1 MTLLS
6 KSDIL
11 GADDLPSRDV
21 EVPEW
26 GGTVRVRGLTG
37 QGRDAFEMRMAAS
50 RKNLGQVDDLRA
62 SLAAKCLVGEDG
74 SRLFTDKEVVQLGRK
89 SGAALDRVFQA
100 IRDLSGMDE
109 SATEEAVEDFGE
121 AAGID
126 SPSD

>member
-11 GADDLPSRDV
+11 GADDLPTRDV

-37 QGRDAFEMRMAAS
+37 QGRDAFEMKMAAS
-50 RKNLGQVDDLRA
+50 RKNLGAVDDVRA
-62 SLAAKCLVGEDG
+62 SLAAKCIVGEDG
-74 SRLFTDKEVVQLGRK
+74 ERMFTDKEVVQLGRK
-89 SGAALDRVFQA
+89 SGAALDRVYGA
-100 IRDLSGMDE
+100 IRELSGMDE
-109 SATEEAVEDFGE
+109 GAAEEAVEDFGE
-121 AAGID
+121 AAGGD